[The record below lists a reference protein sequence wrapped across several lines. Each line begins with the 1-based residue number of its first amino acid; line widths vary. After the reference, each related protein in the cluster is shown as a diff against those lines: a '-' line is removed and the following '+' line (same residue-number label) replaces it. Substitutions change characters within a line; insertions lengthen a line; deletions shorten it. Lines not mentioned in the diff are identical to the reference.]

1 MTAVLLLGEV
11 PSTGYVGGVAAERV
25 ILGPNPPAVP
35 ASRFIALAA
44 DRLTNQGAIIALY
57 PAWHDGAADRF
68 IRLARGVLNTD
79 RIAGLGL
86 SLPPLALSLVADQ
99 LTYLAPYVP
108 AGLLASLATRL
119 PEEIIA
125 GAWLRSVTNLEHI
138 GTQLSD
144 HLRSYMPG
152 AFMVSAAPR
161 PGVHRISGGHPV
173 GPIEHRPQTPIQV
186 LATQAEGDTDWFQQ
200 KLMGEIRPSVVKFVN
215 AQPLSPTYWGVK
227 KYVEYVAF
235 SGHPEALS
243 RLVNSTRT
251 RSCPWCGEPISVRTC
266 PFCRATRELLTAAPA
281 QTETAY
287 GTPLVHPTEPEHTPP
302 APPEV
307 DLTPRPSPGTGPAA
321 TGTPSGPN
329 QVQRPGGRPARGGG
343 GPSGP
348 QPVQP
353 RPAQG
358 RQQPPPGASQGTSG
372 PQRPGPPSQN
382 PPRPS
387 PSPSGP
393 QNTPNGRPP
402 QGGAA
407 GQRGPG
413 QEPSARPR
421 PSDPSQARGAPPASG
436 NPQGADPAARPP
448 QSGRPPRNAQQS
460 GRPPERSAPPGHQP
474 PPNPGTGT
482 PGDRRAAAPDAA
494 DGPSDAAGRQGAAPP
509 GTETAR
515 RPTASTPPANP
526 RQATSTPGPADVS
539 DPRNGVL

>member
-44 DRLTNQGAIIALY
+44 DRLAAKGAIIALH
-57 PAWHDGAADRF
+57 PSWHDGAADRF

-79 RIAGLGL
+79 RIAGIGL

-119 PEEIIA
+119 PGEIIA
-125 GAWLRSVTNLEHI
+125 GAWMRSVTNLEHI
-138 GTQLSD
+138 DTHLAD

-152 AFMVSAAPR
+152 AFMVSAAPQ
-161 PGVHRISGGHPV
+161 PGVHRITGGHPV
-173 GPIEHRPQTPIQV
+173 GPIEQRPQTPIQV

-215 AQPLSPTYWGVK
+215 AQPLSASYWGVK

-243 RLVNSTRT
+243 RLVNSIRT

-287 GTPLVHPTEPEHTPP
+287 GTPLVHPTEPEHAPP
-302 APPEV
+302 APPDV
-307 DLTPRPSPGTGPAA
+307 DLTPRPAPDQGTPTGQGTAPGQGTPAGQGTTAGQRQSTGRGERAGQRGRTGQGRSAGQGRQPGQVRQPASGQPSGSGHGPA
-321 TGTPSGPN
+321 
-329 QVQRPGGRPARGGG
+329 PGRA

-348 QPVQP
+348 QTAHPNPGQTGQAPPAQP
-353 RPAQG
+353 RPSNPAEAQ
-358 RQQPPPGASQGTSG
+358 
-372 PQRPGPPSQN
+372 
-382 PPRPS
+382 
-387 PSPSGP
+387 
-393 QNTPNGRPP
+393 
-402 QGGAA
+402 
-407 GQRGPG
+407 
-413 QEPSARPR
+413 
-421 PSDPSQARGAPPASG
+421 GAPPAPG
-436 NPQGADPAARPP
+436 TPRGAGPATHPQ
-448 QSGRPPRNAQQS
+448 QSGRPPRNAQQP
-460 GRPPERSAPPGHQP
+460 GRPPESSAPPGHQP
-474 PPNPGTGT
+474 PAHPGTGP
-482 PGDRRAAAPDAA
+482 PGDRATVAPDRP
-494 DGPSDAAGRQGAAPP
+494 DGPSDAAGRPGAAPP

-526 RQATSTPGPADVS
+526 RQATSAPGPADVS